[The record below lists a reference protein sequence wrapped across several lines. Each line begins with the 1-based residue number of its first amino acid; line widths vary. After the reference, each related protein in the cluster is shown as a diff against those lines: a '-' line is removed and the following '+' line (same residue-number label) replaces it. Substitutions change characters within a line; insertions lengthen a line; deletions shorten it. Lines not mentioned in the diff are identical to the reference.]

1 MNDRLNRMYAD
12 IVLSRS
18 TSPDS
23 LNLAP
28 VQIERNNLFGCNSLT
43 GKRGIYNL
51 MLFIAIKTLLR

>member
-1 MNDRLNRMYAD
+1 MNDKLNRMYAD

-28 VQIERNNLFGCNSLT
+28 VQIERNNLFGCN
-43 GKRGIYNL
+43 
-51 MLFIAIKTLLR
+51 